1 VSYVAPLPMRYPS
14 EIDLCQD
21 AFGGKGYEMA
31 WRSFVAVGDSFTE
44 GMDDRDPSG
53 NGYRGWADLVASH
66 LATEAAVRGGE
77 FHYANLAIRGRLFAG
92 VVEQQVPPALAMRP
106 DLVSFAAGG
115 NDALRRNFDGPA
127 LIARF
132 EEVVAQLRGGGADVI
147 VFRFADMSRRLPG
160 KRIILPRTSFLN
172 DAAADVAAR
181 QGAYVVDLWS
191 DEELSVNTAMWSQ
204 DRLHLSTAGHHR
216 VAGHV
221 LTALGLLPDP
231 TWMDLPTP
239 LRRLSWPSAR
249 AADARWAAR
258 YLAPWIK
265 RRVQGRSSGDLV
277 VPKRPEL
284 APIPPPTT

>member
-1 VSYVAPLPMRYPS
+1 M
-14 EIDLCQD
+14 
-21 AFGGKGYEMA
+21 
-31 WRSFVAVGDSFTE
+31 GDSFTE

-53 NGYRGWADLVASH
+53 NGYRGWADLVAAH
-66 LATEAAVRGGE
+66 LATEAAARGAE
-77 FHYANLAIRGRLFAG
+77 FHYANLAIRGRLFDG
-92 VVEQQVPPALAMRP
+92 VVREQLPPTLAMRP

-115 NDALRRNFDGPA
+115 NDALRRNFDGPT

-132 EEVVAQLRGGGADVI
+132 EEIVAELRGNGSDVI
-147 VFRFADMSRRLPG
+147 VFRFADLSRRLPA
-160 KRIILPRTSFLN
+160 KRIILPRTSYLN

-181 QGAYVVDLWS
+181 QGAYLVDLWS
-191 DEELSVNTAMWSQ
+191 DEELSVNTAMWGD

-231 TWMDLPTP
+231 TWMDVSPAP
-239 LRRLSWPSAR
+239 RSLSWPVAR

-277 VPKRPEL
+277 TAKRPEL
-284 APIPPPTT
+284 GPMLPPTTSR

>member
-1 VSYVAPLPMRYPS
+1 MSHTRDTVPAAAVALPRLLP
-14 EIDLCQD
+14 
-21 AFGGKGYEMA
+21 GKGYEMA

-53 NGYRGWADLVASH
+53 TGYRGWADLVAAH
-66 LATEAAVRGGE
+66 LAAEAAARSEE

-92 VVEQQVPPALAMRP
+92 VVEQQVPKALEMRP
-106 DLVSFAAGG
+106 DLVTFAAGG

-132 EEVVAQLRGGGADVI
+132 EEVIARLRGVGADVTL
-147 VFRFADMSRRLPG
+147 FRFADMSRRLPG

-172 DAAADVAAR
+172 DAVVEVAAR

-191 DEELSVNTAMWSQ
+191 DEELSVNTAMWSE

-231 TWMDLPTP
+231 TWMDALVPP
-239 LRRLSWPSAR
+239 RQRSWPVAR

-277 VPKRPEL
+277 APKRPDL
-284 APIPPPTT
+284 APILPPTS

>member
-1 VSYVAPLPMRYPS
+1 MT
-14 EIDLCQD
+14 
-21 AFGGKGYEMA
+21 

-53 NGYRGWADLVASH
+53 PGYRGWADLVAAR
-66 LATEAAVRGGE
+66 LAAEAAVRGDE

-127 LIARF
+127 LVARF
-132 EEVVAQLRGGGADVI
+132 EETIASLRAIGADVI
-147 VFRFADMSRRLPG
+147 VFRFADLSRRLPG
-160 KRIILPRTSFLN
+160 KRVIMPRTAYLN
-172 DAAADVAAR
+172 DAVAGVAQR
-181 QGAYVVDLWS
+181 QGAHLVDLWA
-191 DEELSVNTAMWSQ
+191 DDHLATNALMWSE

-216 VAGHV
+216 VAAHV
-221 LTALGLLPDP
+221 LRVLGVEPETEWLGAPAVP
-231 TWMDLPTP
+231 RP
-239 LRRLSWPSAR
+239 LSWPAAR

-265 RRVQGRSSGDLV
+265 RRITGRSSGDLIV
-277 VPKRPEL
+277 AKRPEL
-284 APIPPPTT
+284 APVNPLTG